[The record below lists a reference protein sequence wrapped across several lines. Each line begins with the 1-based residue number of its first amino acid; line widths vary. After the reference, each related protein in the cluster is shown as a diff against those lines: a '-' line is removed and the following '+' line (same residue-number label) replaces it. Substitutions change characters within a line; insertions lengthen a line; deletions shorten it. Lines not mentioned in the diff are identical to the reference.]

1 MLVYPIP
8 LNTTRIPRLNIRMIP
23 TPFPLDRSRPP
34 CQARVIPRWRG
45 FKLLKSFGK
54 KLFMMIMIMI
64 MRPGMF
70 ANSQFF
76 HFSTRKLIT
85 SEPYLLDSPCLL
97 GSGAG
102 ASLAARIIA
111 KERFHNNWTFHT
123 LLQLILIISC
133 PQEDGYLV
141 WNAHQPFVSVVITRY
156 CAEANILCQY

>member
-1 MLVYPIP
+1 MAQKISLTVKGVATG
-8 LNTTRIPRLNIRMIP
+8 TTMMM
-23 TPFPLDRSRPP
+23 
-34 CQARVIPRWRG
+34 
-45 FKLLKSFGK
+45 
-54 KLFMMIMIMI
+54 MMIMIMM

-85 SEPYLLDSPCLL
+85 SEPYLLGSPCLL

-111 KERFHNNWTFHT
+111 KERFHNNRTFHT
-123 LLQLILIISC
+123 LRQLILIISC

-141 WNAHQPFVSVVITRY
+141 WNAHQPFVSMVITRY